1 MIFELI
7 VSKGNPRIYKHRDLS
22 ILDVKDDRLKI
33 IHPKYKREILYDE
46 IMSIKKERGVKLT
59 LKNLEIL
66 TFSFPYKAMGG
77 IRGVQEVKNSVRR
90 ASNLYELISDKMSD

>member
-1 MIFELI
+1 
-7 VSKGNPRIYKHRDLS
+7 
-22 ILDVKDDRLKI
+22 
-33 IHPKYKREILYDE
+33 
-46 IMSIKKERGVKLT
+46 MSIKKERGVKLT